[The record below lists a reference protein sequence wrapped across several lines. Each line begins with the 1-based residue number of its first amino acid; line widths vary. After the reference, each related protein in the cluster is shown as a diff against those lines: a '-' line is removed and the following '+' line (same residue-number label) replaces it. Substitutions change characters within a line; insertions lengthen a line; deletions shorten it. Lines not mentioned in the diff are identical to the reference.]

1 MSTRPAIKPKEL
13 LPRLPWLPSQ
23 LIRLL
28 VKFPKTNIGVCL
40 RIRFMLKHLHEHAK
54 WMKKNAPYGTALDDE
69 ILSGMFDFNQEMN
82 SHIAWVRKTGT
93 VEGEDRISNMAL
105 VLFEREY
112 RRLYEQARKT
122 WTPES
127 REKLRI
133 ERTAQEFQMAP
144 MKAIMDEMIADMSQR
159 K

>member
-1 MSTRPAIKPKEL
+1 VSTEPGAA
-13 LPRLPWLPSQ
+13 Q
-23 LIRLL
+23 Q
-28 VKFPKTNIGVCL
+28 
-40 RIRFMLKHLHEHAK
+40 EHTK

-82 SHIAWVRKTGT
+82 SHIAWLRKTGT
-93 VEGEDRISNMAL
+93 VEGEDRISNRAL

-112 RRLYEQARKT
+112 RRLYEQARKA

-127 REKLRI
+127 REKLRV
-133 ERTAQEFQMAP
+133 ERAAQEAQMAP